1 MTLLM
6 GFAFERRFDVDLSIG
21 PTDAAA
27 PAGPRQFAA
36 SLRKLASRQGVD
48 ETLQLVVDLSIEL
61 IAGCD
66 LADVMLVHP
75 SGATTPV
82 ATDPLAVALDRA
94 QVEAGE
100 GPCLYVALDDDAV
113 VRADDLETDVRWPGF
128 GPKAVA
134 LGVRSALSYRLYLGE
149 DRSDR
154 IGALNLYGHAPAAF
168 DGRAVGLG
176 EVLAA
181 QCATV
186 LTSAIEIEGLR
197 TALSSRD
204 TIGQAK
210 GILMERYHVDGAAAF
225 DLLRTTSQ
233 ERNLKLNLVAEQLIE
248 QRRLP

>member
-1 MTLLM
+1 
-6 GFAFERRFDVDLSIG
+6 VDLTIG
-21 PTDAAA
+21 PTNAAA

-48 ETLQLVVDLSIEL
+48 ETLQLMVDLSIEL

-82 ATDPLAVALDRA
+82 ATDPLAIALDRA

-100 GPCLYVALDDDAV
+100 GPCLHVALDDDAV
-113 VRADDLETDVRWPGF
+113 VRAKDFGTDTRWPTF
-128 GPKAVA
+128 GAKAMA
-134 LGVRSALSYRLYLGE
+134 LGVHSALSYRLYLGE
-149 DRSDR
+149 DRSHR
-154 IGALNLYGHAPAAF
+154 IGALNLYGHLPDAF
-168 DGRAVGLG
+168 TDGALALG

-186 LTSAIEIEGLR
+186 LNSAIKIEGLQ
-197 TALSSRD
+197 TALTSRD

-225 DLLRTTSQ
+225 DLLRKTSQ
-233 ERNLKLNLVAEQLIE
+233 ERNIKLNLVAEQLIE

>member
-1 MTLLM
+1 MDFT
-6 GFAFERRFDVDLSIG
+6 IG

-36 SLRKLASRQGVD
+36 SLRKLASRQDVD
-48 ETLQLVVDLSIEL
+48 ETLRLMVDLSVEL

-75 SGATTPV
+75 SGASTPV

-94 QVEAGE
+94 QLEAGE
-100 GPCLYVALDDDAV
+100 GPCLHVALEDDPV
-113 VRADDLETDVRWPGF
+113 VRVADLGTDVRWPGF

-134 LGVRSALSYRLYLGE
+134 LGVRSAMSYRLYLGE

-154 IGALNLYGHAPAAF
+154 LGALNLYGHAPQAF

-181 QCATV
+181 QCATA
-186 LTSAIEIEGLR
+186 LSSAIEIEGLR

-210 GILMERYHVDGAAAF
+210 GILMERYHLDGAAAF
-225 DLLRTTSQ
+225 ELLRTTSQ
-233 ERNLKLNLVAEQLIE
+233 ERNIKLALVAEQLIA

>member
-1 MTLLM
+1 VVVGDFL
-6 GFAFERRFDVDLSIG
+6 
-21 PTDAAA
+21 AA
-27 PAGPRQFAA
+27 
-36 SLRKLASRQGVD
+36 RQGVD
-48 ETLQLVVDLSIEL
+48 ETLQLMVDLSVEL

-66 LADVMLVHP
+66 LADVMLVKP

-100 GPCLYVALDDDAV
+100 GPCRHVALDGDAV
-113 VRADDLETDVRWPGF
+113 VRVDDLGTDIRWPSF

-134 LGVRSALSYRLYLGE
+134 LGVCSALSYRLYLGE
-149 DRSDR
+149 DRAHR
-154 IGALNLYGHAPAAF
+154 IGALNLYGHRAHAF
-168 DGRAVGLG
+168 DDGAVGLG

-181 QCATV
+181 PCATV
-186 LTSAIEIEGLR
+186 MSSAIEIEGLR
-197 TALSSRD
+197 TALGSRD

-210 GILMERYHVDGAAAF
+210 GILMERYNIDGAAAF
-225 DLLRTTSQ
+225 DLLKETSQ